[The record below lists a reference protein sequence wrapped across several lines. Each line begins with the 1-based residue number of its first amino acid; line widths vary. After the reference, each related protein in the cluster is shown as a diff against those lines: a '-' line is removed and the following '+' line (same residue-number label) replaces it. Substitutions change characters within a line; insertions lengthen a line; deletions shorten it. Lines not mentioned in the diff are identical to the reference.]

1 MYCVICNRRFDFDK
15 KGSGVSYRNKP
26 ICDECLLE
34 LIFVGV
40 DKFKEPIRKRIKQEI
55 QLERYREE

>member
-1 MYCVICNRRFDFDK
+1 MHCLICSRVFDFDK
-15 KGSGVSYRNKP
+15 RGQGISYRNKP

-34 LIFVGV
+34 LILVGV

-55 QLERYREE
+55 KLEHYGEE